1 MVDKMAVE
9 NSMGPYTSMVEMQVV
24 HHRSRLSLFI
34 LAYKPAKHS
43 CFAGTRCISLVHACV
58 NSSVLL
64 LCLLVWWD
72 LEKVHL
78 RFFHPLSTSSSRK
91 GSGNQVIITSRCTS
105 NQPHGFEIVGW
116 FTRLTLTPL
125 FPQILMMFVKPP
137 TFQIPRWFHHP
148 FAIFSKTRP
157 CESKYDLV
165 SKYRIL
171 PK

>member
-1 MVDKMAVE
+1 
-9 NSMGPYTSMVEMQVV
+9 MGPYTSTVEMQVV
-24 HHRSRLSLFI
+24 LHRSRLLLFI

-43 CFAGTRCISLVHACV
+43 RLAGTRCISFAHACV

-72 LEKVHL
+72 LEKCTCG
-78 RFFHPLSTSSSRK
+78 FFHPLSTSSPRK
-91 GSGNQVIITSRCTS
+91 GSGNQVIITSRCAL

-125 FPQILMMFVKPP
+125 FSQILMIFVKPP
-137 TFQIPRWFHHP
+137 TFQISRWFLHHP